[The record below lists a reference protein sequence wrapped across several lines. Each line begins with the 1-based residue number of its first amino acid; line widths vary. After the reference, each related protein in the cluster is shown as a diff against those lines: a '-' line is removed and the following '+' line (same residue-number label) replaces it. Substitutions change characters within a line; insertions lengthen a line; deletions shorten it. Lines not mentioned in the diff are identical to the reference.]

1 MSQTILFN
9 HPSFLSKP
17 ASQIVVIQD
26 SLQLFGSSNLCAIGH
41 DLVSRRIKRNMIST
55 IQRTNVP
62 ADLRHPTTGFPAC
75 SRTSNPD
82 PICLS
87 VCFILITGIDRSRK
101 MKGKSVSKK
110 QNVFRLKAMMNGVR
124 GMAQFSFRLI
134 SKESWSGLGEN
145 DVTPPH
151 SQD

>member
-87 VCFILITGIDRSRK
+87 FSFILITGSERSRK

-110 QNVFRLKAMMNGVR
+110 IECVQVESDDEWSTRNGSVFIPIDFK
-124 GMAQFSFRLI
+124 
-134 SKESWSGLGEN
+134 GELEWIGGE
-145 DVTPPH
+145 
-151 SQD
+151 